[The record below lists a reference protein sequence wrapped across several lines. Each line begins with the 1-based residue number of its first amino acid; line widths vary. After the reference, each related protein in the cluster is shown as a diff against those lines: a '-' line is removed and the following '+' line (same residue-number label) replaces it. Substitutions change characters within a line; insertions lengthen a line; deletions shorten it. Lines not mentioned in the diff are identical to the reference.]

1 VTPFDRISKGMQILS
16 AYRGV
21 SASAGCDV
29 IYVVLEGIVSPGD
42 LRALKALCWEY
53 DETHACWSKRT
64 D

>member
-1 VTPFDRISKGMQILS
+1 MQILS